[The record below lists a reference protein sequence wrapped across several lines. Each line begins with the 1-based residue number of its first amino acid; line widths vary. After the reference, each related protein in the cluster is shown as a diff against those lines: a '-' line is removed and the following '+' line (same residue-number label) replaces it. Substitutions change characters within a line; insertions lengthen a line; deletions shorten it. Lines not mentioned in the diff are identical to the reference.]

1 LTSTFQIAILFT
13 NVRKCSNEQFWW
25 GFSNHAMS
33 EYLKSKISRMYYL
46 SDISKTEIGHHLG
59 ISRFRVSRLLE
70 QAREEGI
77 VQIQINEPIG
87 TNTEI
92 EERLE
97 KRFNLHLAIV
107 VNPNDSTGEGIRRA
121 VGIAGADYLKNLL
134 RDGDVFGIT
143 WGATVAEVIK
153 SLPTKIDHRIQVVQI
168 TGGLTQT
175 AIDIN
180 PIDLVHR
187 VADIYGATP
196 YVLFAP
202 AIVGN
207 PATRD
212 VMMQDSSFHDT
223 LQMFSRVNIA
233 ISGIGAFSSSSDSY
247 LQKAGYVN
255 DDDIT
260 SLQGCRAVG
269 DVFGHYFNIEGVS
282 CSIDLEGRTFGMSLE
297 DLRKVRYTIGVAG
310 GAHKSLAI
318 LGALRG
324 GLVNTLVTDISTA
337 IDILEKDQI
346 IT

>member
-1 LTSTFQIAILFT
+1 
-13 NVRKCSNEQFWW
+13 
-25 GFSNHAMS
+25 MS

-77 VQIQINEPIG
+77 VQIQINEPIA

-92 EERLE
+92 EEKLE
-97 KRFNLHLAIV
+97 KRFDLRLAIV
-107 VNPNDSTGEGIRRA
+107 VNPSDSTDEGIRRA
-121 VGIAGADYLKNLL
+121 VGLAAADYLKNLL

-143 WGATVAEVIK
+143 WGVTVDEVIR
-153 SLPTKIDHRIQVVQI
+153 SLPTKIDHRLQVVQI
-168 TGGLTQT
+168 TGGLNQT

-187 VADIYGATP
+187 VADIYGSTP

-212 VMMQDSSFHDT
+212 AMMQDSSFQDT
-223 LQMFSRVNIA
+223 INMFAQVNIA
-233 ISGIGAFSSSSDSY
+233 LSGIGAFSSSGDS
-247 LQKAGYVN
+247 LLLKAGYIQN
-255 DDDIT
+255 EDLEN
-260 SLQGCRAVG
+260 LQACRAVG
-269 DVFGHYFNIEGVS
+269 DVFGHYFNIEGEACNS
-282 CSIDLEGRTFGMSLE
+282 ELEERTFGMGLE
-297 DLRKVRYTIGVAG
+297 QLKKVRYTVGVAG
-310 GAHKSLAI
+310 GVQKSLAI

-324 GLVNTLVTDISTA
+324 GLINTLVTNLATA
-337 IDILEKDQI
+337 NDILEKDLI
-346 IT
+346 IAR